1 MNKNYLI
8 SSLLALTFFTGCET
22 TNALNNFKSEIQSAY
37 AIENTKK
44 RDLYYNNEIKAILF
58 VTYLN
63 NINKKYKSDDI
74 NSFLIGV
81 HLTNNENNDLNKDT
95 YSFSL
100 NNQKATSINK
110 IDTNSNLVQSI
121 PLKNNWA
128 KYYLIDFKNDEDK
141 KDLNL
146 KFSHINFGHLTITL
160 QK

>member
-1 MNKNYLI
+1 M
-8 SSLLALTFFTGCET
+8 
-22 TNALNNFKSEIQSAY
+22 
-37 AIENTKK
+37 ENTKN
-44 RDLYYNNEIKAILF
+44 RDLYYNNEIKSMLF

-63 NINKKYKSDDI
+63 NINKKYKSDNI